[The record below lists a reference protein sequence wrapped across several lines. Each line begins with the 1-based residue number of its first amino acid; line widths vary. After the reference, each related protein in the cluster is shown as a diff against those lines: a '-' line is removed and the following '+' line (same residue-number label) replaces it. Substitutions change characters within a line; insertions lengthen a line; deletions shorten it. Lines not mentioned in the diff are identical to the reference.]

1 MKSVTLLVLTF
12 VAFGSFAQTKPK
24 TTKKTKPVATTT
36 PVVAPT
42 KPTSTTSPG
51 TTTTVPVATP
61 STGTMATDMPVKP
74 VPSTLVFKS
83 TKIERLEI
91 PYDSK
96 EPFVFEFKNTGKEPV
111 LVTNVQT
118 SCGCTAAEKPTEPV
132 AGGAQSKI
140 VVTYDTKR
148 VGNFT
153 KTITVTTN
161 VGDPVIL
168 TITGTVMPAPIVDP
182 QAPVNNQETH

>member
-12 VAFGSFAQTKPK
+12 VAFGSFAQTKTTKPK
-24 TTKKTKPVATTT
+24 KGTATTKKVEATKTPATQ
-36 PVVAPT
+36 PT
-42 KPTSTTSPG
+42 K

-61 STGTMATDMPVKP
+61 AQGVTTTSDQTVKP
-74 VPSTLVFKS
+74 IVPSTLTFK
-83 TKIERLEI
+83 TLKIERLEI
-91 PYDSK
+91 PYDNK

-132 AGGAQSKI
+132 AAGAQSKI

-161 VGDPVIL
+161 SGDPIVL
-168 TITGTVMPAPIVDP
+168 TITGSVMPAPIVDP